1 MENNVKILKHTVA
14 LCFLMVLV
22 NLAKAEVKLPAFFA
36 DNMVLQQQ
44 SKVKFWGFASGKKE
58 ITVKTSWDNQ
68 TYKAKADTAGN
79 WQVFLATPSAGG
91 PYQISIVQE
100 NKIQLQ
106 NILIGE
112 VWICS
117 GQSNMDMPVQGYDNL
132 PILNSNDILLASPN
146 PSLRLFHVERQ
157 YASTAKKDVKG
168 SWQQAD
174 ASSVRSFSAVGYQFA
189 SILQKYLGVP
199 VGIIQTTWGG
209 SPIEAWIEKSTVQ
222 SVLKER
228 LATNRSI
235 RNTVHQTPGNLF
247 NGMVTPLIGYHIAGV
262 IWYQGEQ
269 NRFEPDNYLSL
280 QLAMVNLWRNRWNIG
295 DWPFYLVQ
303 LAPMHYSKQ
312 DAPTVP
318 LLKEAQLKLV
328 DTLVNS
334 GVAIA
339 IDAGEEYNI
348 HPSNKTII
356 AKRLAYLALVK
367 TYKKDGLASEG
378 PKYNG
383 MLVRND
389 TVHVKFSKIPL
400 GITSYGKK
408 ITQFELAG
416 ADKVFY
422 PASASI
428 RNKEVVVFSKDVKN
442 PIAVRYAF
450 SDWCIGELYSTEGL
464 PASSFRSDNW

>member
-1 MENNVKILKHTVA
+1 MKNKVKILQHAIA
-14 LCFLMVLV
+14 LCFLMALV
-22 NLAKAEVKLPAFFA
+22 NLANADVKLPAFFA
-36 DNMVLQQQ
+36 DNMVLQQK
-44 SKVKFWGFASGKKE
+44 SKVKFWGFSSGKKE
-58 ITVKTSWDNQ
+58 ITIKTSWDHQ
-68 TYKAKADTAGN
+68 TYRVKADTAGN

-91 PYQISIVQE
+91 PYQISVTQE

-112 VWICS
+112 VWVCS

-132 PILNSNDILLASPN
+132 PILNSSDILLNSPN

-157 YASTAKKDVKG
+157 YASTPKKDVKG
-168 SWQQAD
+168 NWQQAD
-174 ASSVRSFSAVGYQFA
+174 ASSVKSFSAVGYQFA
-189 SILQKYLGVP
+189 NILQKYLGVP

-209 SPIEAWIEKSTVQ
+209 SPIEAWMDKSTVQ

-247 NGMVTPLIGYHIAGV
+247 NGMVAPLIGYHIAGV

-269 NRFEPDNYLSL
+269 NRFDHGDYLSL
-280 QLAMVNLWRNRWNIG
+280 QLAMVNLWRGQWNIG

-312 DAPTVP
+312 DAASVP
-318 LLKEAQLKLV
+318 LLREAQLQLV
-328 DTLVNS
+328 DTLSNS
-334 GVAIA
+334 GIAIS
-339 IDAGEEYNI
+339 IDAGEEFNI
-348 HPSNKTII
+348 HPPNKTII
-356 AKRLAYLALVK
+356 AKRLAYLALAK
-367 TYKKDGLASEG
+367 TYKKDGIPAEG
-378 PKYNG
+378 PKYDG
-383 MLVRND
+383 MLVKND
-389 TVHVKFSKIPL
+389 TIHVKFSKIPL

-408 ITQFELAG
+408 ITQFEVAG

-428 RNKEVVVFSKDVKN
+428 RNKEVVVYSKEVKN

-450 SDWCIGELYSTEGL
+450 SDWCIGELYSTTGL
-464 PASSFRSDNW
+464 PASPFRSDNW